1 MTKIQRLQN
10 HIRNVHQ
17 CDSSHLI
24 TTAVH
29 YTNNRKISW
38 LGDVE
43 VFLLKDHPKAQLAY
57 AWIYHNGSGEERDL
71 AVLAIPPVDTAL
83 DAVRNYLTKAA
94 EKTE

>member
-10 HIRNVHQ
+10 HIRDVYR

-29 YTNNRKISW
+29 NNNGRTNW
-38 LGDVE
+38 VGDVE
-43 VFLLKDHPKAQLAY
+43 VFLLKDHPRAQLAY
-57 AWIYHNGSGEERDL
+57 AWIYHNGSGEDRDV

-83 DAVRNYLTKAA
+83 DAVRAYLAKAG